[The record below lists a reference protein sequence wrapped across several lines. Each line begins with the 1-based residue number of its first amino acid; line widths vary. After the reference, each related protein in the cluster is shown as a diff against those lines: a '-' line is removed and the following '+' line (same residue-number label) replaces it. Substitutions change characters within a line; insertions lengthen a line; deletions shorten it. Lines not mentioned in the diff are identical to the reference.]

1 MGQGLF
7 SYSDLQAN
15 RFPLVPISGSR
26 SFAGVFA
33 PILLE
38 HQLLP
43 PKSPPLICPGSE
55 LAAQADLWSLPD
67 LQEIDQAEGRRLI
80 WLQNRAGGSYAYCVG
95 YLENGR
101 LRTVR
106 NQGRATYAL
115 LSDAP
120 SFFLPDRRSAHH
132 GGRGQNILYEDGHI
146 TFVTDLHQV
155 PGDHP
160 LRNREGFAEAGVD
173 SSDAVILPSGSR
185 PVVDVESIRVIDSD
199 TPFSPSR
206 TPPDTSSP
214 RRKVPRIRI
223 YASAPAARRSPSGH
237 QHGRDACV
245 GSTCCVST
253 TLGPAWVWRIGLMQL
268 GVDASS
274 QSSAANELLNWQP
287 LTSQNSLTGI
297 VRTPPGIPFALPGY
311 SQAADHRRPT
321 GNGHGCLGRTIPFAT
336 ILSPNSGAGF
346 DARLPQPPPA
356 REPWSPRAPVP
367 GGGARISAR
376 QMEGTGRA
384 F

>member
-1 MGQGLF
+1 MHEDLLGYLLGALDADEQHRIEAELAKSPQLRQELQKLRRCLEPLESAWEDQAPPPGLVDRVCESIAAHEAHRRPSPRKLSRQRTSVGVPLQRYSVSDSIVLALVVLIAFTLLFPALANSRYQARKTACHANLWQLGQGLF
-7 SYSDLQAN
+7 SYSDLQSN

-67 LQEIDQAEGRRLI
+67 LQEIDHAEGRRLV

-101 LRTVR
+101 LRAVR
-106 NQGRATYAL
+106 NEGRANYAL

-146 TFVTDLHQV
+146 TFVTDLHRI

-173 SSDAVILPSGSR
+173 SSDAVVLPSGSR
-185 PVVDVESIRVIDSD
+185 PVVDVESIRVIDSN
-199 TPFSPSR
+199 TPFFP
-206 TPPDTSSP
+206 
-214 RRKVPRIRI
+214 
-223 YASAPAARRSPSGH
+223 
-237 QHGRDACV
+237 
-245 GSTCCVST
+245 
-253 TLGPAWVWRIGLMQL
+253 
-268 GVDASS
+268 
-274 QSSAANELLNWQP
+274 
-287 LTSQNSLTGI
+287 
-297 VRTPPGIPFALPGY
+297 
-311 SQAADHRRPT
+311 
-321 GNGHGCLGRTIPFAT
+321 
-336 ILSPNSGAGF
+336 
-346 DARLPQPPPA
+346 
-356 REPWSPRAPVP
+356 
-367 GGGARISAR
+367 
-376 QMEGTGRA
+376 
-384 F
+384 